1 MSQYFEND
9 SKVKSEQRLLRT
21 SISGYNFDFYSDN
34 GIFAKDGVDYG
45 TRLLIETFVSN
56 SKCGKVLDVGSGIG
70 VISIVLAKV
79 LNSKCDMVEINDR
92 AIDLSLKNCKI
103 NHVENMVSCLKS
115 DVYEKVND
123 KYDFIITNP
132 PIRAGKK
139 VVYRILMDAKNHLKE
154 NGELW
159 FVMRK
164 NHGLPSARKD
174 MEEVYSEFEIVNKD
188 KGFFICRVRV

>member
-9 SKVKSEQRLLRT
+9 NKIKSEQRLIRANF
-21 SISGYNFDFYSDN
+21 SGYNFDFYSDN
-34 GIFAKDGVDYG
+34 GVFAKDGIDYG
-45 TRLLIETFVSN
+45 TRLLIETFLNENKS
-56 SKCGKVLDVGSGIG
+56 GKVLDVGSGIG
-70 VISIVLAKV
+70 VISIALAKV
-79 LNSKCDMVEINDR
+79 LKCNCDMVEINDR
-92 AIDLSLKNCKI
+92 AIDLSLKNCKV
-103 NHVENMVSCLKS
+103 NHVENMVRCVKS
-115 DVYEKVND
+115 DVYEMVND

-139 VVYRILMDAKNHLKE
+139 VVYRILLEAKDHLKE

-164 NHGLPSARKD
+164 NHGLPSTKRD
-174 MEEVYSEFEIVNKD
+174 MEEEYSSFEIVNKD